1 MCGYA
6 TLVVFCFSPVKH
18 SGEHTLASS
27 AAPYNGRDNM
37 ATGGK
42 QNHRLSPIHST
53 HTTQIY
59 SRKKER
65 RTQDKVNLN
74 NKKRSLSYIRNI
86 LSFFLFKK
94 DKYEKFV
101 SQGKGSFSFF
111 FSFVSRKLS
120 CRSLSAGVTNVTCS
134 GIHIGWD
141 FYFIFFFSPSS
152 FVLVFFLL

>member
-74 NKKRSLSYIRNI
+74 NNKK
-86 LSFFLFKK
+86 
-94 DKYEKFV
+94 EV
-101 SQGKGSFSFF
+101 
-111 FSFVSRKLS
+111 
-120 CRSLSAGVTNVTCS
+120 
-134 GIHIGWD
+134 
-141 FYFIFFFSPSS
+141 
-152 FVLVFFLL
+152 

>member
-42 QNHRLSPIHST
+42 QNHRLSPIHRHT
-53 HTTQIY
+53 AHTTQIY

-74 NKKRSLSYIRNI
+74 NKKKKSKLYKEY
-86 LSFFLFKK
+86 LSFFFKKK
-94 DKYEKFV
+94 DKYENFCV
-101 SQGKGSFSFF
+101 ARQRLFF
-111 FSFVSRKLS
+111 FL
-120 CRSLSAGVTNVTCS
+120 
-134 GIHIGWD
+134 
-141 FYFIFFFSPSS
+141 
-152 FVLVFFLL
+152 FFLFLENFRVGLSPRE